1 MTANPKLLASLSN
14 LISLLDGPQSSQAL
28 DAALSEARARIE
40 GAQVDYWRTRASR
53 AEMML
58 EASVES
64 RAHYLRGQGKHYEA
78 DRLLGANIVPAGA
91 ISRLPGLTQV
101 HDVSENLFELL
112 RDWAA
117 TPEGARAGAAQ
128 KIIDC
133 VNRSFSQGLVD
144 GINSVKNCHLGWQWV
159 PSAPTPEMRAAA
171 ESKLGFIGQYTAA
184 VAAAPSAATAL
195 QLDQA

>member
-1 MTANPKLLASLSN
+1 MTANPKLVESLSN
-14 LISLLDGPQSSQAL
+14 LIALLDGPQSSQAL
-28 DAALSEARARIE
+28 DAALSEARARLE
-40 GAQVDYWRTRASR
+40 GTQVDYWRTRASR

-78 DRLLGANIVPAGA
+78 DRLLGANIVTTGA
-91 ISRLPGLTQV
+91 ISRFPGISQV
-101 HDVSENLFELL
+101 HEVSENLFDLL

-117 TPEGARAGAAQ
+117 TPEGARADSAQ

-144 GINSVKNCHLGWQWV
+144 GINSVNNGYPGWKWV
-159 PSAPTPEMRAAA
+159 PTAPTPEMRAAA

-184 VAAAPSAATAL
+184 VTAAPSASTAH
-195 QLDQA
+195 QLDKA